1 MGESMSISVVP
12 AFEQIFTAVSV
23 AVAAFSV
30 ILATVAAIRSGAI
43 RSIRVGSLEIEGG
56 ITPAQVE
63 ALESPDKQ
71 EPFEATALSNYYNH
85 ALSRANVSFWFS
97 LIFASIGFGVII
109 FAFATHTTG
118 DVAGTMV
125 KAASGAVIDA
135 VSSLFFIQSTNAQ
148 KSMGEFFEKLRLD
161 RLNAEAR
168 EMIGEIENAERRDQL
183 RAQLVLK
190 YSGIDR
196 LLTDEGSHSVG

>member
-1 MGESMSISVVP
+1 MNSEVLP
-12 AFEQIFTAVSV
+12 AFEQIFTVVSV
-23 AVAAFSV
+23 VVAALSV
-30 ILATVAAIRSGAI
+30 IIGALAAAKSGAI
-43 RSIRVGSLEIEGG
+43 RSIRFGSIEIEGS

-85 ALSRANVSFWFS
+85 ALSRANISFWFS

-109 FAFATHTTG
+109 FAFATHTSG
-118 DVAGTMV
+118 DLAGTIV

-196 LLTDEGSHSVG
+196 LLTGEGS